1 MEKEKYN
8 LPVSKLPIEPE
19 EMPDKD
25 FRHSFHWRIFKIMS
39 EFVNGW
45 EFLADLRKSVT
56 IFGSAVLREDNEW
69 SKEAQRLGY
78 ILAKDGFDVI
88 TGGGPGIMEAGN
100 RGAWEAGQESENKDP
115 KVGDSV
121 GLNIKLPNEQRI
133 NKFVEKSTAFHY
145 FFTRK
150 VMLSYYAQAYVYFP
164 GGFGTL
170 DEAFELLTLIQTKK
184 IPQIPV
190 ILVGR
195 EFWLPLIDWME
206 KGLLQKFG
214 TIEAEDLK
222 LFSLV
227 DSANEAYQIIKRS
240 PLRKS
245 F

>member
-8 LPVSKLPIEPE
+8 LPVSKLPIETE

-25 FRHSFHWRIFKIMS
+25 FRHSFHWRIFKIMA
-39 EFVNGW
+39 EFVEGW
-45 EFLADLRKSVT
+45 EFLADLKKSVT
-56 IFGSAVLREDNEW
+56 FFGSAQFKEDNEW
-69 SKEAQRLGY
+69 YKQAQRLGY
-78 ILAKDGFDVI
+78 LLAKEGFDVI

-100 RGAWEAGQESENKDP
+100 RGAWEANEETGNKDEAI
-115 KVGDSV
+115 GNSI

-133 NKFVEKSTAFHY
+133 NRFVDKSVAFHY

-184 IPQIPV
+184 VPKIPV
-190 ILVGR
+190 ILVGKKYWTPLADWIR
-195 EFWLPLIDWME
+195 DSLFKEFEAIDKEDMALYKIVDTAE
-206 KGLLQKFG
+206 
-214 TIEAEDLK
+214 EAFEH
-222 LFSLV
+222 
-227 DSANEAYQIIKRS
+227 IKSS
-240 PLRKS
+240 PLRSS